1 MISDTILKPLACWT
15 GTDRYQNEE
24 IPCLTVIFR
33 SGGCS
38 WNQCLMCGY
47 RFERSHTKNQ
57 DELLADLRGQ
67 LRWVAENYPRDSYA
81 IVKIFTSG
89 SFFDPQEVPPAF
101 RDDVAALFAGK
112 VVIAETRTEYVE
124 EDALTSFREA
134 LETDGDA
141 SLYVAM
147 GLETTNDY
155 IREKCIHK
163 GLTFDDFK
171 DAVETARRADVGI
184 KTYLMMKPPYLT
196 EREALNDMKQS
207 IRDVIPYSD
216 IISMN
221 LCTIQTRTEVEQ
233 YWKQG
238 SYRPPY
244 LWSALDALLSTDHYV
259 QCDPVGGGKRRG
271 PHNCG
276 ECDYE
281 IVDGINEYNRTGN
294 KIHLKRCVDAG
305 CSCVEEWRYVLE
317 NEEPW
322 CMPLTK

>member
-1 MISDTILKPLACWT
+1 MITDAIQKPLACWT
-15 GTDRYQNEE
+15 GTDRYKGEQ
-24 IPCLTVIFR
+24 ISCLTVIFR

-47 RFERSHTKNQ
+47 RFERTRTQHP
-57 DELLADLRGQ
+57 DELLAELRGQ
-67 LRWVAENYPRDSYA
+67 LRWVSENHPSETYGM
-81 IVKIFTSG
+81 VKIFTSG
-89 SFFDPQEVPPAF
+89 SFFDPREVPPAF

-112 VVIAETRTEYVE
+112 VVIAETRTEYVAE
-124 EDALTSFREA
+124 EPLIAFREG
-134 LETDGDA
+134 LEAGGESA
-141 SLYVAM
+141 LYVAM

-163 GLTFDDFK
+163 GLTYDDFK
-171 DAVETARRADVGI
+171 DAVETARRAGAGI

-196 EREALNDMKQS
+196 EREALEDMKTS

-221 LCTIQTRTEVEQ
+221 LCTIQSKTEVEQ
-233 YWKQG
+233 YWRQG

-244 LWSALDALLSTDHYV
+244 LWSALDALLSTDAYV

-276 ECDYE
+276 ECDRE
-281 IVDGINEYNRTGN
+281 IVKAINEYVLTGN
-294 KIHLKRCVDAG
+294 QIHLKRCVDAG
-305 CSCVEEWRYVLE
+305 CSCVEEWRHVLE

>member
-1 MISDTILKPLACWT
+1 MITDALLKPLACWT
-15 GTDRYQNEE
+15 GTDRYNGEQ

-47 RFERSHTKNQ
+47 RFERTRTQNP
-57 DELLADLRGQ
+57 DELLAELRGQ
-67 LRWVAENYPRDSYA
+67 LRWVAENHPSDSYGM
-81 IVKIFTSG
+81 VKIFTSG
-89 SFFDPQEVPPAF
+89 SFFDPREVPPAF

-112 VVIAETRTEYVE
+112 VVIAETRTEYVAE
-124 EDALTSFREA
+124 EPLVAFREA
-134 LETDGDA
+134 LEAGGDSA
-141 SLYVAM
+141 LYVAM
-147 GLETTNDY
+147 GLETTNDH

-163 GLTFDDFK
+163 GLTYDDFK
-171 DAVETARRADVGI
+171 DAVETARRAGTGI

-196 EREALNDMKQS
+196 EREALEDMKTS

-221 LCTIQTRTEVEQ
+221 LCTIQSKTEVEQ

-244 LWSALDALLSTDHYV
+244 LWSALDALLSTDAYV

-276 ECDYE
+276 ECDRE
-281 IVDGINEYNRTGN
+281 IVKAINEYVLTGN
-294 KIHLKRCVDAG
+294 QIHLKRCVDAG
-305 CSCVEEWRYVLE
+305 CDCVEEWRYVLE

>member
-1 MISDTILKPLACWT
+1 MISDAIQKPLASWT
-15 GTDRYQNEE
+15 SIDRNQDQE

-47 RFERSHTKNQ
+47 RFERSNTKNQ

-67 LRWVAENYPRDSYA
+67 LRWVAENHPRDSYA

-89 SFFDPQEVPPAF
+89 SFFDPREVPPAF

-124 EDALTSFREA
+124 EDALTSFRKA
-134 LETDGDA
+134 LETGGDSA
-141 SLYVAM
+141 LYVAM

-163 GLTFDDFK
+163 GLTYDDFK

-196 EREALNDMKQS
+196 ESEALDDMKKS

-221 LCTIQTRTEVEQ
+221 LCTIQSKTEVEQ

-244 LWSALDALLSTDHYV
+244 LWSALDALLSTDAYV

-305 CSCVEEWRYVLE
+305 CSCVEEWRHVLE

>member
-1 MISDTILKPLACWT
+1 M
-15 GTDRYQNEE
+15 GTDLYQNEE
-24 IPCLTVIFR
+24 LPCLTVIFR

-38 WNQCLMCGY
+38 WKQCLMCGY
-47 RFERSHTKNQ
+47 RFERSRNKNR
-57 DELLADLRGQ
+57 DELLAEMRGQ
-67 LRWVAENYPRDSYA
+67 LRWVAENYPPESYA
-81 IVKIFTSG
+81 MVKIFTSG
-89 SFFDPQEVPPAF
+89 SFFDPREVPPAF
-101 RDDVAALFAGK
+101 LDDVAALFAGK
-112 VVIAETRTEYVE
+112 VVIAETRTEYVA
-124 EDALTSFREA
+124 EDVLTSFREN
-134 LETDGDA
+134 LEAGGNA
-141 SLYVAM
+141 AALYVAM

-155 IREKCIHK
+155 IRDKCIRK
-163 GLTFDDFK
+163 GHTFDDFK

-196 EREALNDMKQS
+196 EREALADMKKS
-207 IRDVIPYSD
+207 IREVIPYSD

-281 IVDGINEYNRTGN
+281 IVDAINEYNRTGN

-305 CSCVEEWRYVLE
+305 CACVEEWKYVLE